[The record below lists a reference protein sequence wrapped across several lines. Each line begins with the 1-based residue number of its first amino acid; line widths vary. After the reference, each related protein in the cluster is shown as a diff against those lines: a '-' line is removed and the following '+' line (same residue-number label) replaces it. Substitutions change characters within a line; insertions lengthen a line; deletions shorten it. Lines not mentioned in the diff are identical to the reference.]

1 MKVTASA
8 LRADIYKLLDRVLE
22 TGVPIVVDRK
32 GKQLKIV
39 PVGAPSKLSRL
50 ISRPDYLRDDPESF
64 IHIDWSAEWKP

>member
-8 LRADIYKLLDRVLE
+8 LRANIYKLLDRVLD
-22 TGVPIVVDRK
+22 TGVPIVVERK

-50 ISRPDYLRDDPESF
+50 ESRPDYLRADPEEF
-64 IHIDWSAEWKP
+64 VHIDWSGEWKP

>member
-32 GKQLKIV
+32 GKQLRIV
-39 PVGAPSKLSRL
+39 PVGQTPKLSRL
-50 ISRPDYLRDDPESF
+50 ASRPDYLRGDPEE
-64 IHIDWSAEWKP
+64 IVHIDWSGEWTP

>member
-8 LRADIYKLLDRVLE
+8 LRADIYRLLDQVLE

-39 PVGAPSKLSRL
+39 PVGRISKLSRL
-50 ISRPDYLRDDPESF
+50 ESRPGYVHGDPGDF
-64 IHIDWSAEWKP
+64 VHIDWSGEWKP

>member
-39 PVGAPSKLSRL
+39 PVDQASKLARL
-50 ISRPDYLRDDPESF
+50 ASRPDYLHGDPQE
-64 IHIDWSAEWKP
+64 IVHIEWSDEWTP